1 MKKLTLIAA
10 LLMTMLAFTSCGKD
24 ENETVSYKSFVG
36 TWGVEK
42 IIYENY
48 NTDYAGNPIQGS
60 METETYV
67 YDPTDIDNGIQLVF
81 KKDKTGEMR
90 DNDIDSLPKVVDGD
104 TIYIQC
110 SDTTLVYPFTYS
122 YDKDEAI
129 LYMNMSYARTYMM
142 SISDLTDDSFVYKNN
157 YGMDEDNRVYFETAY
172 MKRLSATPSKSASR
186 QKAKHPLKPGSFL
199 GSR

>member
-24 ENETVSYKSFVG
+24 DYRMFVG

-90 DNDIDSLPKVVDGD
+90 DNDIDSLPRVVDGD

-199 GSR
+199 GGR